1 MVGKRVKKI
10 QDVREEDRP
19 REKISRAGTTNLN
32 DRELI
37 AAIIGR
43 GTKGRD
49 VYTVSRDIEQVIKEK
64 GATVSTDDLLV
75 IEGVGN
81 GKASQ
86 ICAAFELARR
96 YLVTEDCKVTQP
108 EDILPLVSYLKTKQ
122 QEYFICITL
131 NGANE
136 VIELREITKGLLNH
150 SPVHPREVFADA
162 ITDRAASVLFV
173 HNHPSG
179 NPEPSSADI
188 EITKTLQEAGDIL
201 GISVLDHIV
210 IGKKGFVSLKSR
222 GLLSLL

>member
-1 MVGKRVKKI
+1 MKQIR
-10 QDVREEDRP
+10 DVREEDRP
-19 REKISRAGTTNLN
+19 REKIARAGTAHLSE
-32 DRELI
+32 RELI

-49 VYTVSRDIEQVIKEK
+49 VYTVSRDIEQVIKK
-64 GATVSTDDLLV
+64 RGATVSTEDLLE

-96 YLVTEDCKVTQP
+96 YLVTEECKVTQP
-108 EDILPLVSYLKTKQ
+108 EDILPLVSYLKNKK

-162 ITDRAASVLFV
+162 ITDRAASVIFV

-179 NPEPSSADI
+179 NPDPSSADI
-188 EITKTLQEAGDIL
+188 EITKTLQDAGDIL
-201 GISVLDHIV
+201 GIGVIDHIV

-222 GLLSLL
+222 GLL